1 MFKLFYIYTCGFV
14 RIYISI
20 NVCARIY
27 AQHTYIY
34 LYFISS
40 PPLLWEGVLVLAIR
54 ASNRCRPPTQSP
66 CFSPLFSVP
75 RWERHGEALCGARSA
90 DEGALHVK
98 QDGLAVTACLSWR
111 GGYDEEFLQSWPPQ
125 GTAEFLLFHLPS
137 SQTVRGD
144 QLVRL

>member
-1 MFKLFYIYTCGFV
+1 MFKLFYIYMCGCV
-14 RIYISI
+14 RIYICI
-20 NVCARIY
+20 NGCAHIYVCY
-27 AQHTYIY
+27 AYRY
-34 LYFISS
+34 LCFISS
-40 PPLLWEGVLVLAIR
+40 PPLLWEGVLVLIIR
-54 ASNRCRPPTQSP
+54 ASNRCHPPTHSP

-90 DEGALHVK
+90 DEGALHVN